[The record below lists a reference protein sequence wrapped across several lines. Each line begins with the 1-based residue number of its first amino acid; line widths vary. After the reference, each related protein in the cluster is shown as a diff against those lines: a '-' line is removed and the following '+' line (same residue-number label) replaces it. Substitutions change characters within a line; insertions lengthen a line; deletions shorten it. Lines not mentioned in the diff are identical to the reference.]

1 VIGAMEIRVSPTRM
15 QLLQLKKSH
24 AMAVRGHKLLKDK
37 LDELMKQ
44 FLELVKRDRELREE
58 VDEKLSEAF
67 RGFLIARRAMSSSAV
82 DAALMYPKE
91 QISLKASRRHI
102 MNIEVP
108 EFEWSFEGQD
118 DRTNIYPYGFAYTS
132 PELDTAIRLLSEAM
146 PSLVELAEVEKS
158 VELLAGEIEKTR
170 RRVNALEHVVIP
182 QQEASIKYITMKLDE
197 AERANITRL
206 MKVKEIVGERS
217 V

>member
-1 VIGAMEIRVSPTRM
+1 
-15 QLLQLKKSH
+15 
-24 AMAVRGHKLLKDK
+24 
-37 LDELMKQ
+37 MKQ

-58 VDEKLSEAF
+58 VDEKLGEAF
-67 RGFLIARRAMSSSAV
+67 RGFLIARGAMSSSAV

-108 EFEWSFEGQD
+108 EFEWSFEGQE

>member
-1 VIGAMEIRVSPTRM
+1 MNTRVSPTRM
-15 QLLQLKKSH
+15 HLLELKKRH
-24 AMAVRGHKLLKDK
+24 AVAVRGHKLLKDK

-58 VDEKLSEAF
+58 VDEKLGEAF
-67 RGFLIARRAMSSSAV
+67 RGFLIARGAMSSNSV

-91 QISLKASRRHI
+91 RVALKASRRHM
-102 MNIEVP
+102 MNVEVP
-108 EFEWSFEGQD
+108 KFEWSFEGQE

-132 PELDTAIRLLSEAM
+132 SELDTAIRLLSEAM
-146 PSLVELAEVEKS
+146 PGLVELAEVEKS
-158 VELLAGEIEKTR
+158 VELLAGEIERTR

-182 QQEASIKYITMKLDE
+182 QLETSIKYITMKLDE

-206 MKVKEIVGERS
+206 MKVKEIVGDRS

>member
-1 VIGAMEIRVSPTRM
+1 MEIRVSPTRM
-15 QLLQLKKSH
+15 HLLELKKRH

-44 FLELVKRDRELREE
+44 FLEMVKRDRELREE
-58 VDEKLSEAF
+58 VNEKLGEAF
-67 RGFLIARRAMSSSAV
+67 RGFLIARGAMSSNSV

-102 MNIEVP
+102 MNVEVP
-108 EFEWSFEGQD
+108 EFEWSFEGQE

-132 PELDTAIRLLSEAM
+132 SELDTAIRLLSEAM

-158 VELLAGEIEKTR
+158 VELLAGEIERTR

-182 QQEASIKYITMKLDE
+182 QLERSIKYITMKLDE